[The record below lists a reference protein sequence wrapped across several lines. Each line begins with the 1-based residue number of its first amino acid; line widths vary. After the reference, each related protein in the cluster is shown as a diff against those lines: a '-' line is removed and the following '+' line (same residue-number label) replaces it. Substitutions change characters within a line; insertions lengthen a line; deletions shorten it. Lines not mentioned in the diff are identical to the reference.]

1 MSHENKLLPNKP
13 AADAASN
20 YLLESSVYFPIITVI
35 EEMEEILS
43 YIRIPSI
50 SSTSNSSSQLFG
62 SSSAAATEEKESI
75 VPVQLLQEFRQHYS
89 FGYQLIHHLQLSSS
103 IIIEYYLQIFLRWKS
118 KTYDKLLQL
127 LMIIIY
133 LLLEWVRTSNE

>member
-1 MSHENKLLPNKP
+1 
-13 AADAASN
+13 
-20 YLLESSVYFPIITVI
+20 
-35 EEMEEILS
+35 MEEILS